1 VYVSGSQIIIVC
13 LAVAA
18 TVGLYVF
25 FKRARLGVAMQ
36 ALVDDPNLLALDA
49 TSPVKVRRWAWAIGS
64 AFVSVSGM
72 LLAPQLGI
80 DVNLM
85 LLVYIAA
92 FGAAALASFSS
103 LPVAFS
109 ASMGIGIAMNVMSDQ
124 FGGSANRTVAALYT
138 QVPFLVLV
146 VALLVVPKRR
156 LVERGVRRVRRL
168 RPVLSF
174 SRPVVAASSV
184 GILGAALALPYLVG
198 SLLVQYTTGLCFAI
212 VLGSLGLLLWTSGQI
227 SLCQMAFAAVGATTF
242 AHAQHAGF
250 PWLVALLAAGVVA
263 LPVGALVA
271 VPSFRLSG
279 IYLAVATFG
288 FGLLFQNLVYKTFVM
303 FGTSF
308 GLTVAR
314 PDFLGG
320 HTATNEGYYYTTLA
334 VAGAC
339 ALIIVGIRRSR
350 MGRLLRGL
358 SDSPVALEA
367 HGANTRLTRIY
378 VFCISAFLAAI
389 GGALLAGV
397 TQSINGGVSGPFGY
411 FNSLA
416 LVAVLAFC
424 WRQPLISPLL
434 GALVFEVLK
443 LYRPFSGVLFTK
455 YEGVG
460 FGLLAIGVA
469 AAPGVTGALRVG
481 RRAAAR
487 EGRSRAVT
495 RTAVL
500 HGEAWT

>member
-1 VYVSGSQIIIVC
+1 
-13 LAVAA
+13 
-18 TVGLYVF
+18 
-25 FKRARLGVAMQ
+25 
-36 ALVDDPNLLALDA
+36 
-49 TSPVKVRRWAWAIGS
+49 VRRWAWAIGS

-72 LLAPQLGI
+72 LLAPELGI

-103 LPVAFS
+103 LPVAFA
-109 ASMGIGIAMNVMSDQ
+109 ASMGIGIAMNVMSDRL
-124 FGGSANRTVAALYT
+124 GSNANPTVAELYT
-138 QVPFLVLV
+138 QVPFLMLVL
-146 VALLVVPKRR
+146 ALLVVPKGR
-156 LVERGVRRVRRL
+156 LVERGVRRVRRP

-174 SRPVVAASSV
+174 SRPVVAVSSA
-184 GILGAALALPYLVG
+184 AALSAAVALPYLVG

-212 VLGSLGLLLWTSGQI
+212 VLGSLSLLLWTSGQI

-250 PWLVALLAAGVVA
+250 PWLLALLAAGLVA

-271 VPSFRLSG
+271 IPSFRLSG
-279 IYLAVATFG
+279 MYLAVATFG

-308 GLTVAR
+308 GQTVAR
-314 PDFLGG
+314 PNFFGG

-334 VAGAC
+334 VAAGC
-339 ALIIVGIRRSR
+339 ALIIAGVRRSR
-350 MGRLLRGL
+350 LGRLLRGL
-358 SDSPVALEA
+358 SDSPIALDA
-367 HGANTRLTRIY
+367 HGANTRLTRVY

-397 TQSINGGVSGPFGY
+397 TQSVTGIVSGPFGY

-424 WRQPLISPLL
+424 RRQPLISPLI
-434 GALVFEVLK
+434 AAFVYEVLK
-443 LYRPFSGVLFTK
+443 VYRPFSEAVFTK

-460 FGLLAIGVA
+460 FGVLAIWVA
-469 AAPGVTGALRVG
+469 VVPGIAALRVS

-487 EGRSRAVT
+487 QGRSRAVT
-495 RTAVL
+495 RTAIHRGDVIKAEVW
-500 HGEAWT
+500 G

>member
-1 VYVSGSQIIIVC
+1 
-13 LAVAA
+13 
-18 TVGLYVF
+18 
-25 FKRARLGVAMQ
+25 
-36 ALVDDPNLLALDA
+36 
-49 TSPVKVRRWAWAIGS
+49 
-64 AFVSVSGM
+64 
-72 LLAPQLGI
+72 
-80 DVNLM
+80 
-85 LLVYIAA
+85 
-92 FGAAALASFSS
+92 
-103 LPVAFS
+103 
-109 ASMGIGIAMNVMSDQ
+109 
-124 FGGSANRTVAALYT
+124 
-138 QVPFLVLV
+138 
-146 VALLVVPKRR
+146 
-156 LVERGVRRVRRL
+156 
-168 RPVLSF
+168 
-174 SRPVVAASSV
+174 
-184 GILGAALALPYLVG
+184 
-198 SLLVQYTTGLCFAI
+198 
-212 VLGSLGLLLWTSGQI
+212 
-227 SLCQMAFAAVGATTF
+227 
-242 AHAQHAGF
+242 
-250 PWLVALLAAGVVA
+250 
-263 LPVGALVA
+263 
-271 VPSFRLSG
+271 
-279 IYLAVATFG
+279 
-288 FGLLFQNLVYKTFVM
+288 
-303 FGTSF
+303 
-308 GLTVAR
+308 
-314 PDFLGG
+314 
-320 HTATNEGYYYTTLA
+320 
-334 VAGAC
+334 
-339 ALIIVGIRRSR
+339 